1 LDTKEID
8 RVTGNPDN
16 LIMSD
21 ELEAILSEDKSLYK
35 TGTEDCVL
43 TSGDEDHLASLIK
56 IIKENSTYKFVLS
69 VPTLSIGDVF
79 EERTYS
85 LTVDGYEFCQSHPTV
100 VWEDSRLIFT
110 ARRIIK

>member
-1 LDTKEID
+1 MDTKELN
-8 RVTGNPDN
+8 RVMGNPDN

-21 ELEAILSEDKSLYK
+21 ELEAILSEDKSLHK
-35 TGTEDCVL
+35 VGPEDCVL
-43 TSGDEDHLASLIK
+43 TSGSEDHLAGLIK

-69 VPTLSIGDVF
+69 VPTLPVGDVF
-79 EERTYS
+79 EEKTYT

-100 VWEDSRLIFT
+100 VWEDNCLIFT